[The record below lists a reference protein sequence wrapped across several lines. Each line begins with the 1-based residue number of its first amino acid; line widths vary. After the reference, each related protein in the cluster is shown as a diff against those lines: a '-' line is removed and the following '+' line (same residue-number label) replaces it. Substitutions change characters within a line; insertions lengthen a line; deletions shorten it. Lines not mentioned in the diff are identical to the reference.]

1 MAGFR
6 CCQGGFQCE
15 RTGQHGGAGCR
26 KEQQATD
33 DAHQLLALKAF
44 HFTCCFLYAV
54 NDMVL
59 QAPSTTH
66 RPSSKNSFTSFAV
79 PGKRVINLPSR
90 SKKSKTGVPYT
101 RCSTL
106 KAFSVVSLPLK
117 SVTGR
122 PPRISTGKIRK

>member
-1 MAGFR
+1 MSVCL

-15 RTGQHGGAGCR
+15 RTGQHGCAGCR
-26 KEQQATD
+26 KEEQAAD
-33 DAHQLLALKAF
+33 DAQPLLAQKKS

-66 RPSSKNSFTSFAV
+66 FPNSKNSFTSFAV
-79 PGKRVINLPSR
+79 PGKRVIRLPSR
-90 SKKSKTGVPYT
+90 SKKSNTGVPYT

-117 SVTGR
+117 STRG
-122 PPRISTGKIRK
+122 S